1 MRAIVRR
8 LRALR
13 HAGQPAATA
22 VSHRPLLATPG
33 CDTVSQLIRGRSG
46 RVLIYKEFF
55 LGTCRAMGLL
65 PRHPTP
71 DHQETDMPRSA
82 PCPTAAAPEQLAAD
96 FRDAMRRVASS
107 VTLITTRDAKGA
119 PHGMAASAVIP
130 VSMDPPS
137 ILVAVN
143 RNSGLHPTL
152 SAEGRFCVNLLAS
165 EHQPLLGAFSQSAR
179 RAERFTSDD
188 WGDGSDALPNLATSP
203 AAVSCEVDQR
213 VDYGS
218 HTLFIGR
225 VTGVRLTCEHNAP
238 LVWFEGAGTSI
249 APRAAAAA

>member
-1 MRAIVRR
+1 
-8 LRALR
+8 
-13 HAGQPAATA
+13 
-22 VSHRPLLATPG
+22 
-33 CDTVSQLIRGRSG
+33 VSQLIHRPQR
-46 RVLIYKEFF
+46 RPLICNE
-55 LGTCRAMGLL
+55 LLIGTCRAEGLS

-71 DHQETDMPRSA
+71 DHQETDMPL
-82 PCPTAAAPEQLAAD
+82 AAAIATSPATTAPAQLATD

-107 VTLITTRDAKGA
+107 VTLITTRDAEGA

-225 VTGVRLTCEHNAP
+225 VTGVRLTGEHHEP
-238 LVWFEGAGTSI
+238 LVWFEGAGTSV